1 MMWENP
7 SVTLRVS
14 VIGTNYLGA
23 THAAGMAEFGHQVI
37 GVDIDP
43 DRVKILNSGESHIF
57 EIGLAP
63 LLQKHT
69 ESGRLRFT
77 TDYHEIA
84 DWADVHF
91 LALGTPSGPG
101 GEADLSQL
109 HAAVDT
115 LAPLLT
121 EPTLVVG
128 KSTVP
133 VGTAPMLEERL
144 RRLAP
149 AGDGVEV
156 AWNPEFLRE
165 AFAVEDT
172 LRPDRLVFGTHSSRA
187 LEILEKVY
195 AMPLTED
202 TPVVRCDIATA
213 ELIKVAANA
222 FLATKISFINA
233 MAQMCQA
240 AGGDVTLLA
249 DALGYDKRIGREFL
263 NAGLGFGGGCLP
275 KDIRALAVRADELGV
290 TVLTD
295 FIRSVEAINDGQ
307 RMELADL
314 TIDQAGGDVTGK
326 RIAVLGAAFKPGT
339 DDTRN
344 SPALTV
350 ADHLHARGAEVRVYD
365 PQARLP
371 PREGFTQVASVE
383 QAALGAEVVLHLTE
397 WPEFRYLNPEAL
409 GSLVKS
415 KIIIDGRLKLHA
427 PTWRNAGWKVVQIG
441 RAGTI

>member
-1 MMWENP
+1 M
-7 SVTLRVS
+7 TLRVS
-14 VIGTNYLGA
+14 VIGTSYLGA
-23 THAAGMAEFGHQVI
+23 THAAGMAEFGHQVVGI
-37 GVDIDP
+37 DIDE
-43 DRVKILNSGESHIF
+43 DKVKILNAGQSHIF
-57 EIGLAP
+57 EVGLEP
-63 LLQKHT
+63 LLEKHT
-69 ESGRLRFT
+69 STGRLRFT
-77 TDYHEIA
+77 TDYTEIA

-101 GEADLSQL
+101 GAADLSQL
-109 HAAVDT
+109 HAAIDT

-133 VGTAPMLEERL
+133 VGTAMDLEDRL
-144 RRLAP
+144 RRQAP
-149 AGDGVEV
+149 AGDAIEV

-172 LRPDRLVFGTHSSRA
+172 LRPDRLVFGTHSGRA
-187 LEILEKVY
+187 LEILEQVY
-195 AMPLTED
+195 SIPLTEN

-213 ELIKVAANA
+213 ELIKAAANA
-222 FLATKISFINA
+222 FLATKISFVNA

-290 TVLTD
+290 GVLTD

-307 RMELADL
+307 RMEVADL
-314 TIDQAGGDVTGK
+314 AIDQAGGDVTGK

-350 ADHLHARGAEVRVYD
+350 ADHLHARGADVRIYD

-371 PREGFTQVASVE
+371 PREGFTQVVSVE
-383 QAALGAEVVLHLTE
+383 QAALGAEVMLHLTE
-397 WPEFRYLNPEAL
+397 WPEFRYLNPQHL
-409 GSLVKS
+409 GTLVKS

-441 RAGTI
+441 RSATI

>member
-1 MMWENP
+1 
-7 SVTLRVS
+7 VTLRVS

-43 DRVKILNSGESHIF
+43 DRVKTLNAGRSHIF
-57 EIGLAP
+57 EVGLEP
-63 LLQKHT
+63 LLEKNT
-69 ESGRLRFT
+69 SSGRLSFT
-77 TDYHEIA
+77 TDYSQIA

-101 GEADLSQL
+101 GGADLGQL
-109 HAAVDT
+109 HAAIDT
-115 LAPLLT
+115 LGPMLT
-121 EPTLVVG
+121 KPTLVVG

-133 VGTAPMLEERL
+133 VGTAPALQERI

-149 AGDGVEV
+149 AGDGIEV

-172 LRPDRLVFGTHSSRA
+172 LRPDRLVFGVQSEAA
-187 LEILEKVY
+187 LELLQRIY
-195 AMPLTED
+195 AIPLSEN
-202 TPVVRCDIATA
+202 TPVITCDLATA
-213 ELIKVAANA
+213 ELIKTAANA

-233 MAQMCQA
+233 MARMCQA

-249 DALGYDKRIGREFL
+249 DAIGFDKRIGREFL

-290 TVLTD
+290 SVLSGL
-295 FIRSVEAINDGQ
+295 IGSVEAINDGQ
-307 RMELADL
+307 RRDVAELAVE
-314 TIDQAGGDVTGK
+314 QAGGDVRGK

-350 ADHLHARGAEVRVYD
+350 ADHLHAQGADVRIYD

-371 PREGFTQVASVE
+371 PREGFTQVASVD
-383 QAALGAEVVLHLTE
+383 QAVHGADVVLHLTE
-397 WPEFRYLNPEAL
+397 WPEFRYLNPAHL
-409 GSLVKS
+409 AGLVRT

-427 PTWRNAGWKVVQIG
+427 ATWEQAGWKVVQIG
-441 RAGTI
+441 RASTL

>member
-1 MMWENP
+1 
-7 SVTLRVS
+7 VTLRVS
-14 VIGTNYLGA
+14 VIGTNYMGA
-23 THAAGMAEFGHQVI
+23 THAAGMAEFGHEVI
-37 GVDIDP
+37 GVDIDV
-43 DRVKILNSGESHIF
+43 DRIKTLNAGQSHIF
-57 EIGLAP
+57 EVGLEP
-63 LLQKHT
+63 LLERHT
-69 ESGRLRFT
+69 ASGRLRFT
-77 TDYHEIA
+77 TDYAEIA

-91 LALGTPSGPG
+91 LALGTPSDADGA
-101 GEADLSQL
+101 ADLSQL

-133 VGTAPMLEERL
+133 VGTANALEKRM
-144 RRLAP
+144 LAP
-149 AGDGVEV
+149 AGDSVEM

-165 AFAVEDT
+165 AYAVEDT
-172 LRPDRLVFGTHSSRA
+172 LRPDRLVFGTHSRQA
-187 LEILEKVY
+187 LELLEEIY
-195 AMPLTED
+195 AIPISD
-202 TPVVRCDIATA
+202 RVPVIRCDIATS

-240 AGGDVTLLA
+240 AGGDVILLA

-275 KDIRALAVRADELGV
+275 KDIAALAVRADELGV
-290 TVLTD
+290 HVLSD
-295 FIRSVEAINDGQ
+295 FIRSVEAINAGQ
-307 RMELADL
+307 RTELAEL
-314 TIDQAGGDVTGK
+314 AIDQAGGSVAGK

-350 ADHLHARGAEVRVYD
+350 ADQLHACGADVRIYD

-383 QAALGAEVVLHLTE
+383 QALLGAEVVLHLTE
-397 WPEFRYLNPEAL
+397 WPEFRQLDPERL
-409 GSLVKS
+409 GKLVAS
-415 KIIIDGRLKLHA
+415 KVIIDGRLKLHA
-427 PTWRNAGWKVVQIG
+427 PTWRNAGWKLVQIG
-441 RAGTI
+441 RAATL